1 MQWQPRSFSYAG
13 KQLRRLTFEKRV
25 QDLEELV
32 PIDGLRCPW
41 CESQNIFTRARL
53 VEPLKVLDQE
63 LEKAPRSSPNRQ
75 EPSLNIRRSPDRS
88 HRISATSRSLHSSP
102 SRSLLR
108 TIQAPLLTHSRQSS
122 SEEASQGSS
131 RGFRSSIFRSGP
143 SSSRL
148 PVFSVLF
155 TDAKFVLAWTS
166 NRVSCYDCEL
176 ETWSKGHLFTKITR
190 VAGSSIRYAV
200 VSKEAHVRYN
210 FWVLSIRAH
219 PDFLI

>member
-1 MQWQPRSFSYAG
+1 MQWQLRYFSYTG
-13 KQLRRLTFEKRV
+13 EQLRRLTFEKRV

-63 LEKAPRSSPNRQ
+63 LEKAPRSSPNRE
-75 EPSLNIRRSPDRS
+75 EPSLNIIRPPDRS
-88 HRISATSRSLHSSP
+88 QRISASPRSSHSSS
-102 SRSLLR
+102 SRPFLR
-108 TIQAPLLTHSRQSS
+108 TTHSRQSS
-122 SEEASQGSS
+122 SEKASQGSS
-131 RGFRSSIFRSGP
+131 RGFISSIFRSSP

-166 NRVSCYDCEL
+166 DRVSCYDCEL
-176 ETWSKGHLFTKITR
+176 GTWSKGHLFTKITR
-190 VAGSSIRYAV
+190 VAGSSVRYAV

-210 FWVLSIRAH
+210 F
-219 PDFLI
+219 

>member
-1 MQWQPRSFSYAG
+1 MQWQLGNFSYAG

-75 EPSLNIRRSPDRS
+75 EPSLNIRRPPDRS
-88 HRISATSRSLHSSP
+88 QRISATSRSSQSSS
-102 SRSLLR
+102 SRSILR
-108 TIQAPLLTHSRQSS
+108 TIPDSLVTRTRQSS
-122 SEEASQGSS
+122 SGEALQGSP
-131 RGFRSSIFRSGP
+131 RGFGLFRSSP

-148 PVFSVLF
+148 PVFSVLS

-166 NRVSCYDCEL
+166 NSVSCYDCEVG
-176 ETWSKGHLFTKITR
+176 TWSKGHLFTKITR
-190 VAGSSIRYAV
+190 VAGSSVRYAV

-210 FWVLSIRAH
+210 F
-219 PDFLI
+219 